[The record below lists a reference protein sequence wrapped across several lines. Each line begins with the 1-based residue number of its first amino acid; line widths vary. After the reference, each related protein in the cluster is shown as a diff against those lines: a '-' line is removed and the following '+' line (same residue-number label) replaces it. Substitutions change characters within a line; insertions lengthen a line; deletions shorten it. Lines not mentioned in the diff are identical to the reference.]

1 MRGKKERDKC
11 EREIERRQTD
21 RQTDRQTEKR
31 ERKERTNDP
40 RLHYRL
46 LTLCPAAYWPC
57 APGPAL
63 AHKVSRRRA
72 QGQ

>member
-21 RQTDRQTEKR
+21 RQTDRKER

-46 LTLCPAAYWPC
+46 LTLSPAAYWPC